1 MRIIFDIGLMRLPQ
15 QAPSADHNFVPHCL
29 VPAIDLY
36 AHVGALNMRV
46 IFVIRMMRFQDR
58 ARSAV
63 QHLIRP
69 SSILVTEICAKV
81 QTLEHVSKFEF
92 LFDATP

>member
-1 MRIIFDIGLMRLPQ
+1 MQTTILYRTVWFVRSTSMDTLEPLHMRL
-15 QAPSADHNFVPHCL
+15 
-29 VPAIDLY
+29 
-36 AHVGALNMRV
+36 